1 MKTLDVQAF
10 QTGLDKTL
18 TELKNQ
24 TDEISKVK
32 QSVKG
37 LTSLDDALKGAGGE
51 AIRSFYEECHTTFLL
66 FYESFISDYK
76 GLLEKTK
83 SALHSLEPNQNGF
96 ISQSFLE
103 NELHD
108 GVSQA
113 ESLTGR
119 LTSKANMT
127 ILTVKNIVDL
137 PDLDDSAVNENAK
150 KAQRQISETL
160 EKLHTFDREQTNA
173 LKAARDDLDTMKQY
187 IQQLEKMYT
196 GPKIEISE
204 YKSGSILKPQNDSTI
219 SQASAGLQSDLQNP
233 GETPMEKML
242 GRLEEK
248 AAKSLTNP
256 DTQDKE
262 KTNTAHEILSYF
274 ETAGEPLDVGDK
286 ALLGYHA
293 ANATASIAWSRKLK
307 IYYQGGKPTKWQRF
321 KGEYKFQV
329 MTHRS
334 WTSQGDHSSK
344 VARTIKNISDSN
356 PSNPLLKK
364 AQKFAASYDSPSMM
378 FKHAVGFPKNQ
389 HSFIDGKEFRS
400 RIASRTAAGTTDIME
415 SAAKAKGLAKLGE
428 RIPVVGNAIAVGSN
442 LTEFTDPDNSDK
454 TAVEK
459 TGRFVT
465 GTMVDIGS
473 VTVGAEVGATIGS
486 VGGPVGV
493 IVGGAIGGV
502 VGAVASSQYG
512 DALKDVGEK
521 VAGSIENGVKNGLE
535 SIKKWF
541 S

>member
-1 MKTLDVQAF
+1 LKTLDVQAF

-187 IQQLEKMYT
+187 IQQLERMYT

-204 YKSGSILKPQNDSTI
+204 YKSGSILKSELSDSENLNDFTDS
-219 SQASAGLQSDLQNP
+219 
-233 GETPMEKML
+233 PMKKML
-242 GRLEEK
+242 EKVNQSTNNTSAENTEEVKDNSNAQDEDISFDFDKSGLLGFYGTGNVQGSFETNEKKIKANFGFSLFDTNKAFRDKGEPEHQSSFKAIDLESK
-248 AAKSLTNP
+248 AA
-256 DTQDKE
+256 
-262 KTNTAHEILSYF
+262 
-274 ETAGEPLDVGDK
+274 
-286 ALLGYHA
+286 
-293 ANATASIAWSRKLK
+293 
-307 IYYQGGKPTKWQRF
+307 
-321 KGEYKFQV
+321 
-329 MTHRS
+329 
-334 WTSQGDHSSK
+334 
-344 VARTIKNISDSN
+344 
-356 PSNPLLKK
+356 
-364 AQKFAASYDSPSMM
+364 
-378 FKHAVGFPKNQ
+378 FPKNQ
-389 HSFIDGKEFRS
+389 NIPKYLLAGQMIGASAEGNLADMEIGHEKFPVSFEAKVGHAQLDANISEYSASLGGEASVAEAELTITPLNWLGYEPLKEWFGIDIDPYIG
-400 RIASRTAAGTTDIME
+400 
-415 SAAKAKGLAKLGE
+415 
-428 RIPVVGNAIAVGSN
+428 VGV
-442 LTEFTDPDNSDK
+442 
-454 TAVEK
+454 
-459 TGRFVT
+459 
-465 GTMVDIGS
+465 S
-473 VTVGAEVGATIGS
+473 VGS
-486 VGGPVGV
+486 VGIGGSFGLQNEIYAADGVGV
-493 IVGGAIGGV
+493 SFKFGAKL
-502 VGAVASSQYG
+502 
-512 DALKDVGEK
+512 DDE
-521 VAGSIENGVKNGLE
+521 
-535 SIKKWF
+535 
-541 S
+541 

>member
-119 LTSKANMT
+119 LTSKANQTMA
-127 ILTVKNIVDL
+127 TVSHIVDL

-173 LKAARDDLDTMKQY
+173 LKAAREDLDTMKQY

-219 SQASAGLQSDLQNP
+219 SQAPGGLQNDLQNP

-248 AAKSLTNP
+248 AAETLTNP

-262 KTNTAHEILSYF
+262 KTNIAHEILSYF
-274 ETAGEPLDVGDK
+274 ETFGEPLDVGDK

-293 ANATASIAWSRKLK
+293 ANATASIAWTRKLK

-329 MTHRS
+329 MSHRS

-364 AQKFAASYDSPSMM
+364 AQKFVASYDSPSMM

-389 HSFIDGKEFRS
+389 HSFIDGKEFRK
-400 RIASRTAAGTTDIME
+400 RAALRTKAGAVDIME
-415 SAAKAKGLAKLGE
+415 STAKAKGFTALE
-428 RIPVVGNAIAVGSN
+428 RGVPIVGTAVTFASN
-442 LTEFTDPDNSDK
+442 LTEYTDPENSDK
-454 TAVEK
+454 SFAEK
-459 TGRFVT
+459 TGRFAAGVGTDIFAVST
-465 GTMVDIGS
+465 GVEI
-473 VTVGAEVGATIGS
+473 GATIGS

-502 VGAVASSQYG
+502 AGAIASSSYG
-512 DALKDVGEK
+512 DAIKDAGEK
-521 VAGSIENGVKNGLE
+521 VAGSIEKGIKNSFESVK
-535 SIKKWF
+535 SWF
-541 S
+541 K

>member
-32 QSVKG
+32 QSIKG

-187 IQQLEKMYT
+187 IQQLERMYT

-219 SQASAGLQSDLQNP
+219 SQAPGGLQNDLQNP

-242 GRLEEK
+242 GRFSEK
-248 AAKSLTNP
+248 DEKGKIDDTTKEDLPFEIDWMYPVSSAGSLYSTSTAATDLGKSVKHVKKDGVKIKRGIKTKSGKVIEGYQVTNGKAIGIKAKNYP
-256 DTQDKE
+256 DTWINSQMKAGHTPEIARQTRVSSAVKDSMRSKIGWAGVAITTGEDLIHNINDPDTSVE
-262 KTNTAHEILSYF
+262 KTVGDVAV
-274 ETAGEPLDVGDK
+274 DVGIG
-286 ALLGYHA
+286 AATLGVGA
-293 ANATASIAWSRKLK
+293 AASAVVIGTVGLPVLA
-307 IYYQGGKPTKWQRF
+307 GG
-321 KGEYKFQV
+321 
-329 MTHRS
+329 
-334 WTSQGDHSSK
+334 
-344 VARTIKNISDSN
+344 VA
-356 PSNPLLKK
+356 
-364 AQKFAASYDSPSMM
+364 AFAASM
-378 FKHAVGFPKNQ
+378 
-389 HSFIDGKEFRS
+389 
-400 RIASRTAAGTTDIME
+400 
-415 SAAKAKGLAKLGE
+415 
-428 RIPVVGNAIAVGSN
+428 
-442 LTEFTDPDNSDK
+442 
-454 TAVEK
+454 
-459 TGRFVT
+459 
-465 GTMVDIGS
+465 
-473 VTVGAEVGATIGS
+473 
-486 VGGPVGV
+486 
-493 IVGGAIGGV
+493 IVSELLGGV
-502 VGAVASSQYG
+502 KWGKDKKSITDMAKDGVESG
-512 DALKDVGEK
+512 LKTI
-521 VAGSIENGVKNGLE
+521 AG
-535 SIKKWF
+535 WF
-541 S
+541 K

>member
-37 LTSLDDALKGAGGE
+37 FTSLDDALKGAGGE

-119 LTSKANMT
+119 LTSKANQTMA
-127 ILTVKNIVDL
+127 TVSHIVDL
-137 PDLDDSAVNENAK
+137 PDLDDSAVNENSK

-173 LKAARDDLDTMKQY
+173 LKAAKEDLDTMKQY
-187 IQQLEKMYT
+187 IQQMEKMYT

-219 SQASAGLQSDLQNP
+219 SQAPGGLQSDLQNP

-242 GRLEEK
+242 GRFSEKDEKGKIDDTTKEELPFEIDWTYPVASAGSLYGTTT
-248 AAKSLTNP
+248 AAIDFKKSVKYVVKDGLKIEKGIETNSGKKINGYKVQNGQAIGIKGKNYP
-256 DTQDKE
+256 ETWTKSQLKVGNNPKIAEYTRASSAVKGAMKSKLGWAGVAITTGEDLVNNVNDPNVSTEKIIGDT
-262 KTNTAHEILSYF
+262 AV
-274 ETAGEPLDVGDK
+274 DVG
-286 ALLGYHA
+286 LGA
-293 ANATASIAWSRKLK
+293 
-307 IYYQGGKPTKWQRF
+307 
-321 KGEYKFQV
+321 
-329 MTHRS
+329 
-334 WTSQGDHSSK
+334 
-344 VARTIKNISDSN
+344 
-356 PSNPLLKK
+356 
-364 AQKFAASYDSPSMM
+364 
-378 FKHAVGFPKNQ
+378 
-389 HSFIDGKEFRS
+389 
-400 RIASRTAAGTTDIME
+400 
-415 SAAKAKGLAKLGE
+415 
-428 RIPVVGNAIAVGSN
+428 
-442 LTEFTDPDNSDK
+442 
-454 TAVEK
+454 
-459 TGRFVT
+459 
-465 GTMVDIGS
+465 
-473 VTVGAEVGATIGS
+473 ATIG
-486 VGGPVGV
+486 
-493 IVGGAIGGV
+493 
-502 VGAVASSQYG
+502 VGAVASAFVIG
-512 DALKDVGEK
+512 TVGAPVIVGAAAALVVTIGVSELLGGVKWGKDKKSITDMAKDSVESGLK
-521 VAGSIENGVKNGLE
+521 TVAG
-535 SIKKWF
+535 WF
-541 S
+541 K

>member
-187 IQQLEKMYT
+187 IQQLERMYT

-204 YKSGSILKPQNDSTI
+204 YKSGSILKSELSDSENLNDFTDS
-219 SQASAGLQSDLQNP
+219 
-233 GETPMEKML
+233 PMKKML
-242 GRLEEK
+242 EKVNQSTNNTSAENTEEVK
-248 AAKSLTNP
+248 DNSNAQDEDISFDFDKSGLLGFYGTGNV
-256 DTQDKE
+256 QG
-262 KTNTAHEILSYF
+262 SF
-274 ETAGEPLDVGDK
+274 ETNEKKSKRILDLVYSTQIKHLETKGSLNTK
-286 ALLGYHA
+286 VHLRQLIWSQKLLFQ
-293 ANATASIAWSRKLK
+293 K
-307 IYYQGGKPTKWQRF
+307 IKTYR
-321 KGEYKFQV
+321 
-329 MTHRS
+329 
-334 WTSQGDHSSK
+334 
-344 VARTIKNISDSN
+344 NI
-356 PSNPLLKK
+356 
-364 AQKFAASYDSPSMM
+364 F
-378 FKHAVGFPKNQ
+378 
-389 HSFIDGKEFRS
+389 
-400 RIASRTAAGTTDIME
+400 
-415 SAAKAKGLAKLGE
+415 
-428 RIPVVGNAIAVGSN
+428 
-442 LTEFTDPDNSDK
+442 
-454 TAVEK
+454 
-459 TGRFVT
+459 
-465 GTMVDIGS
+465 
-473 VTVGAEVGATIGS
+473 
-486 VGGPVGV
+486 
-493 IVGGAIGGV
+493 
-502 VGAVASSQYG
+502 
-512 DALKDVGEK
+512 
-521 VAGSIENGVKNGLE
+521 
-535 SIKKWF
+535 
-541 S
+541 

>member
-119 LTSKANMT
+119 LTSKANQTMA
-127 ILTVKNIVDL
+127 TVSHIVDL

-219 SQASAGLQSDLQNP
+219 SQAPGGLQNDLQNP
-233 GETPMEKML
+233 SETPMEKML

-248 AAKSLTNP
+248 AAESLTNP

-262 KTNTAHEILSYF
+262 KTNIAHEILSYF
-274 ETAGEPLDVGDK
+274 ETVGEPLDVGDK

-344 VARTIKNISDSN
+344 VASKIKSFSNSN

-364 AQKFAASYDSPSMM
+364 ARNFVASYDSPSML

-389 HSFIDGKEFRS
+389 HTFIDGKEFRKG
-400 RIASRTAAGTTDIME
+400 IASRTKAGTVDIME
-415 SAAKAKGLAKLGE
+415 SAAKAKGFSKIGE
-428 RIPVVGNAIAVGSN
+428 RIPVVGNAITIASN
-442 LTEFTDPDNSDK
+442 LTEFTDPKNSNK
-454 TAVEK
+454 TDIEK
-459 TGRFVT
+459 TGRAVAGAFT
-465 GTMVDIGS
+465 DFTAISAGTEI
-473 VTVGAEVGATIGS
+473 GATIGS
-486 VGGPVGV
+486 VGGPVGI

-502 VGAVASSQYG
+502 AGAVVSSQLG
-512 DALKDVGEK
+512 DTIKDAGEK
-521 VAGSIENGVKNGLE
+521 VAGSIEKGVKNCYN
-535 SIKKWF
+535 SIKSWF
-541 S
+541 N

>member
-10 QTGLDKTL
+10 QTGLDRTL

-119 LTSKANMT
+119 LTSKANQTMA
-127 ILTVKNIVDL
+127 TVSHIVDL
-137 PDLDDSAVNENAK
+137 PDLDDSAVNENSK

-173 LKAARDDLDTMKQY
+173 LKAAKEDLDTMKQY

-219 SQASAGLQSDLQNP
+219 SQAPGSLQNDLQNP

-242 GRLEEK
+242 GRFSEKDEKGKIDDTTKEELPFEIDWTYPVASAGSLYSTTT
-248 AAKSLTNP
+248 AATDFGKNVKHVKK
-256 DTQDKE
+256 DKVKIE
-262 KTNTAHEILSYF
+262 RKVKFKKDGTELRRYKVKN
-274 ETAGEPLDVGDK
+274 GEAIG
-286 ALLGYHA
+286 
-293 ANATASIAWSRKLK
+293 LK
-307 IYYQGGKPTKWQRF
+307 GK
-321 KGEYKFQV
+321 
-329 MTHRS
+329 
-334 WTSQGDHSSK
+334 
-344 VARTIKNISDSN
+344 
-356 PSNPLLKK
+356 
-364 AQKFAASYDSPSMM
+364 SYDESWIKSQV
-378 FKHAVGFPKNQ
+378 K
-389 HSFIDGKEFRS
+389 
-400 RIASRTAAGTTDIME
+400 AGNNPEI
-415 SAAKAKGLAKLGE
+415 AKLTRPSSALKSAMKSKLGWAGVAITTGE
-428 RIPVVGNAIAVGSN
+428 DLINNLNDPNAS
-442 LTEFTDPDNSDK
+442 
-454 TAVEK
+454 VEK
-459 TGRFVT
+459 TVGDAT
-465 GTMVDIGS
+465 VD
-473 VTVGAEVGATIGS
+473 VGMGAATLG
-486 VGGPVGV
+486 
-493 IVGGAIGGV
+493 
-502 VGAVASSQYG
+502 VGAVAS
-512 DALKDVGEK
+512 ALVIAGGAPIIAAAGVSLIATIGISELLGGVKWGKDKKSITDMAKDSVESGLK
-521 VAGSIENGVKNGLE
+521 TVAG
-535 SIKKWF
+535 WF
-541 S
+541 K

>member
-1 MKTLDVQAF
+1 MKTLDVQTF
-10 QTGLDKTL
+10 QNGLDKTL
-18 TELKNQ
+18 SELKNQ
-24 TDEISKVK
+24 KDDISKVK

-37 LTSLDDALKGAGGE
+37 ITSLDDALKGSGGE

-76 GLLEKTK
+76 GILEKTK
-83 SALHSLEPNQNGF
+83 SALHSLEPNHNGF

-113 ESLTGR
+113 ESLTAK
-119 LTSKANMT
+119 LTAKANQT
-127 ILTVKNIVDL
+127 AATVSHIVDL

-150 KAQRQISETL
+150 KAKRQISETL

-173 LKAARDDLDTMKQY
+173 LKAARQDLDTMKQY
-187 IQQLEKMYT
+187 VEQLEKMYT
-196 GPKIEISE
+196 GPKIEIQD
-204 YKSGSILKPQNDSTI
+204 YQSGSILEPQDDSTI
-219 SQASAGLQSDLQNP
+219 NQASGGLQSGVQNT
-233 GETPMEKML
+233 GKTPMEKML

-248 AAKSLTNP
+248 AEASLKKT
-256 DTQDKE
+256 DKQDKD
-262 KTNTAHEILSYF
+262 KTSTAHEILSYF
-274 ETAGEPLDVGDK
+274 ETIGEPLDVGDK

-293 ANATASIAWSRKLK
+293 ANATASIAWTRKLK
-307 IYYQGGKPTKWQRF
+307 IYYQGGKPTKWQRI

-344 VARTIKNISDSN
+344 IANKIKSFSNSN

-364 AQKFAASYDSPSMM
+364 AQNFVASYDSPSML

-389 HSFIDGKEFRS
+389 HSFIDGKEFRK
-400 RIASRTAAGTTDIME
+400 RTALRTKASTADIIE
-415 SAAKAKGLAKLGE
+415 STAKVKGLSAVEKS
-428 RIPVVGNAIAVGSN
+428 IPFVSSAVTIGSN
-442 LTEFTDPDNSDK
+442 LTEYTDPANSDK
-454 TAVEK
+454 TFFEK
-459 TGRFVT
+459 TGRAVT
-465 GTMVDIGS
+465 GIGVDVAAVSAGTEI
-473 VTVGAEVGATIGS
+473 GATIGS

-502 VGAVASSQYG
+502 AGAFASSTYG
-512 DALKDVGEK
+512 DAIKDAGEK
-521 VAGSIENGVKNGLE
+521 VAGSIEDGVKSGIE

-541 S
+541 N

>member
-119 LTSKANMT
+119 LTSKANQTMA
-127 ILTVKNIVDL
+127 TVSHIVDL

-173 LKAARDDLDTMKQY
+173 LKAAKEDLDTMKQY

-219 SQASAGLQSDLQNP
+219 SQAPGSLQSDLQNP

-242 GRLEEK
+242 GRFSEKDEKGKIDDTTKEELPFEIDWMYPVSSAGSLYGTTTAATDFGKSVKYVVKDGVKIEKGIETNSGRKISGYKVQNGQAIGIKGKNYPETWTKSQLK
-248 AAKSLTNP
+248 AGNTPKIAEYTKASSAVKGAMKSKLGWAGVAITTGEDLVKNINDP
-256 DTQDKE
+256 NVSTE
-262 KTNTAHEILSYF
+262 KTVGDVAV
-274 ETAGEPLDVGDK
+274 DVGVG
-286 ALLGYHA
+286 AATLGVSAVVGA
-293 ANATASIAWSRKLK
+293 AVIGAGAPIIA
-307 IYYQGGKPTKWQRF
+307 
-321 KGEYKFQV
+321 
-329 MTHRS
+329 
-334 WTSQGDHSSK
+334 
-344 VARTIKNISDSN
+344 
-356 PSNPLLKK
+356 
-364 AQKFAASYDSPSMM
+364 AA
-378 FKHAVGFPKNQ
+378 AVGFVASVGVSMALGGIKL
-389 HSFIDGKEFRS
+389 GKDKKS
-400 RIASRTAAGTTDIME
+400 VTDIAKDTVE
-415 SAAKAKGLAKLGE
+415 SGL
-428 RIPVVGNAIAVGSN
+428 
-442 LTEFTDPDNSDK
+442 K
-454 TAVEK
+454 T
-459 TGRFVT
+459 
-465 GTMVDIGS
+465 
-473 VTVGAEVGATIGS
+473 
-486 VGGPVGV
+486 
-493 IVGGAIGGV
+493 
-502 VGAVASSQYG
+502 
-512 DALKDVGEK
+512 
-521 VAGSIENGVKNGLE
+521 VAG
-535 SIKKWF
+535 WF
-541 S
+541 K

>member
-96 ISQSFLE
+96 ISQTFLE

-187 IQQLEKMYT
+187 IQQLERMYT

-204 YKSGSILKPQNDSTI
+204 YKSGSIL
-219 SQASAGLQSDLQNP
+219 
-233 GETPMEKML
+233 
-242 GRLEEK
+242 
-248 AAKSLTNP
+248 
-256 DTQDKE
+256 
-262 KTNTAHEILSYF
+262 
-274 ETAGEPLDVGDK
+274 
-286 ALLGYHA
+286 
-293 ANATASIAWSRKLK
+293 
-307 IYYQGGKPTKWQRF
+307 
-321 KGEYKFQV
+321 
-329 MTHRS
+329 
-334 WTSQGDHSSK
+334 
-344 VARTIKNISDSN
+344 
-356 PSNPLLKK
+356 
-364 AQKFAASYDSPSMM
+364 
-378 FKHAVGFPKNQ
+378 
-389 HSFIDGKEFRS
+389 
-400 RIASRTAAGTTDIME
+400 
-415 SAAKAKGLAKLGE
+415 
-428 RIPVVGNAIAVGSN
+428 
-442 LTEFTDPDNSDK
+442 
-454 TAVEK
+454 
-459 TGRFVT
+459 
-465 GTMVDIGS
+465 
-473 VTVGAEVGATIGS
+473 
-486 VGGPVGV
+486 
-493 IVGGAIGGV
+493 
-502 VGAVASSQYG
+502 
-512 DALKDVGEK
+512 
-521 VAGSIENGVKNGLE
+521 
-535 SIKKWF
+535 
-541 S
+541 

>member
-1 MKTLDVQAF
+1 LKTLDVQAF

-119 LTSKANMT
+119 LTAKANQTMA
-127 ILTVKNIVDL
+127 TVSHIVDL

-173 LKAARDDLDTMKQY
+173 LKAAKEDLDTMKQY

-219 SQASAGLQSDLQNP
+219 SQAPGSLQNDLQNP

-242 GRLEEK
+242 GRFSEKDEKGKIDDTTKEELPFEIDWMYPVSSAGSLYGTTTAAMDFRKSVKHVVKDGVKIKKTQKTLKDGTKIKGYKVENGKVLGIKGKNYPNTWTNSQLK
-248 AAKSLTNP
+248 AGHTPEIARQTRVTSAVKGSMTSKLGWAGVAITTGEDLVKNINDP
-256 DTQDKE
+256 SVSTE
-262 KTNTAHEILSYF
+262 KTMGDVAV
-274 ETAGEPLDVGDK
+274 DVGMG
-286 ALLGYHA
+286 AATLGVGA
-293 ANATASIAWSRKLK
+293 
-307 IYYQGGKPTKWQRF
+307 
-321 KGEYKFQV
+321 
-329 MTHRS
+329 
-334 WTSQGDHSSK
+334 
-344 VARTIKNISDSN
+344 
-356 PSNPLLKK
+356 
-364 AQKFAASYDSPSMM
+364 AASALVIGAGAPVIAA
-378 FKHAVGFPKNQ
+378 AVV
-389 HSFIDGKEFRS
+389 SV
-400 RIASRTAAGTTDIME
+400 
-415 SAAKAKGLAKLGE
+415 GL
-428 RIPVVGNAIAVGSN
+428 
-442 LTEFTDPDNSDK
+442 
-454 TAVEK
+454 
-459 TGRFVT
+459 
-465 GTMVDIGS
+465 
-473 VTVGAEVGATIGS
+473 TIGVS
-486 VGGPVGV
+486 Q
-493 IVGGAIGGV
+493 ILGGV
-502 VGAVASSQYG
+502 KWGKDKKSITDMAKDSVESG
-512 DALKDVGEK
+512 LKT
-521 VAGSIENGVKNGLE
+521 VAG
-535 SIKKWF
+535 WF
-541 S
+541 K

>member
-96 ISQSFLE
+96 ISQTFLE

-187 IQQLEKMYT
+187 IQQLERMYT
-196 GPKIEISE
+196 GPKIEIQNYSSSVLKKE
-204 YKSGSILKPQNDSTI
+204 PAIQNLFNELQKRNTSSTEIDNIKNGKKSNTVKEFYGIGNTSSNEKVDGEFKTEVTGGFGYSGAGNASFKYSRKDYEVDMNFDASILDTNKGFKDKGEDEKETYFQLGDVEGEVSVPYHPDKFVDNYATNNFMGAKGEVNGIKANFDHENSPVRVGI
-219 SQASAGLQSDLQNP
+219 DIGHAEAGAGIEDYGVGIGAS
-233 GETPMEKML
+233 
-242 GRLEEK
+242 
-248 AAKSLTNP
+248 
-256 DTQDKE
+256 
-262 KTNTAHEILSYF
+262 
-274 ETAGEPLDVGDK
+274 
-286 ALLGYHA
+286 
-293 ANATASIAWSRKLK
+293 ASIADAEVVVSPFNWNGYKPLEEWFGWDYNPY
-307 IYYQGGKPTKWQRF
+307 IGVEFTFGG
-321 KGEYKFQV
+321 
-329 MTHRS
+329 
-334 WTSQGDHSSK
+334 
-344 VARTIKNISDSN
+344 
-356 PSNPLLKK
+356 
-364 AQKFAASYDSPSMM
+364 
-378 FKHAVGFPKNQ
+378 
-389 HSFIDGKEFRS
+389 
-400 RIASRTAAGTTDIME
+400 AGVE
-415 SAAKAKGLAKLGE
+415 AKLGTE
-428 RIPVVGNAIAVGSN
+428 TELKVAAGVG
-442 LTEFTDPDNSDK
+442 
-454 TAVEK
+454 
-459 TGRFVT
+459 
-465 GTMVDIGS
+465 IGLKL
-473 VTVGAEVGATIGS
+473 GAE
-486 VGGPVGV
+486 
-493 IVGGAIGGV
+493 
-502 VGAVASSQYG
+502 
-512 DALKDVGEK
+512 KDE
-521 VAGSIENGVKNGLE
+521 
-535 SIKKWF
+535 
-541 S
+541 